1 MDPSATQPE
10 QTDDHRTWQYGDDV
24 FPLIAPTPLLNT
36 WKLFEAWLR
45 ILQLFALC
53 GVLAWSVAS
62 LPEVIRNVHRAN
74 LYRHIPALTHLH
86 SAAAQT
92 KPNAAVE
99 PSSGAMQTLRPAD
112 SPKAYC
118 VAISEY
124 LADSR
129 TTSDWLALVCLPCLS
144 FGSAVG
150 VVVSLICLPASR
162 WRALGLGMCNGAV
175 TMGWLLLT
183 TTPRDRSEGA
193 FQLFTPGQEWGI
205 AIDLPVYEKLM
216 YAWTINDLPA
226 ATLSMTLGLL
236 IAIWFARP
244 ITRFVMRLLLPP
256 ASRWHIAWLW
266 TADGLRVP
274 GAQRS
279 SS

>member
-24 FPLIAPTPLLNT
+24 FPLIARTPLLNT
-36 WKLFEAWLR
+36 WKLVEAWLR

-53 GVLAWSVAS
+53 GVLAWSVTS

-92 KPNAAVE
+92 NPSTAVE

-112 SPKAYC
+112 SPEAYC

-124 LADSR
+124 LANSR
-129 TTSDWLALVCLPCLS
+129 TTSDWLVLVCLPCLS

-193 FQLFTPGQEWGI
+193 FQLFTPSQEWGI

-244 ITRFVMRLLLPP
+244 ISRVLMRLLLPP